1 MHAIVEHF
9 EKKKVFRTARTT
21 YKYGQ
26 KNGQNAFYLLL
37 VNVTPVSRA
46 NLEPTGKWL
55 QEFLDH
61 AHLDAKGT
69 NGQLGGLNVHWASY
83 LAALREAPPF
93 SVTVQLAPPRLT
105 AAQQRNP
112 YLAEA
117 ASVGRSYEET
127 IEPSRLA
134 ATLLVTAECVAK
146 EWVPELHALAVADA
160 ARAVRNSAIPQLYSV
175 EGKASTVSDSG

>member
-1 MHAIVEHF
+1 MSL
-9 EKKKVFRTARTT
+9 
-21 YKYGQ
+21 Q
-26 KNGQNAFYLLL
+26 LLSDAL
-37 VNVTPVSRA
+37 FSPA

-55 QEFLDH
+55 QEFLGH

-69 NGQLGGLNVHWASY
+69 NGQLEGLNTHWASY

-93 SVTVQLAPPRLT
+93 SVTVQLAAPRLT

-112 YLAEA
+112 YLAQA

-160 ARAVRNSAIPQLYSV
+160 ARAARDSAVPQLYSV
-175 EGKASTVSDSG
+175 EGKAATVG